1 MRKKNN
7 EIKLDVLIVGAGFGG
22 MYMLHKL
29 RELGLEALIV
39 EAGDGVEGHGI
50 GIDILG
56 LDVML
61 KVLNILIL
69 SQKNYNKN
77 GVGQVDIP
85 HKVKFLSMQ
94 IMLRTD
100 SI

>member
-39 EAGDGVEGHGI
+39 EAGDGV
-50 GIDILG
+50 G
-56 LDVML
+56 LHTQVG
-61 KVLNILIL
+61 
-69 SQKNYNKN
+69 KNSSTRSISHAN
-77 GVGQVDIP
+77 GQ
-85 HKVKFLSMQ
+85 
-94 IMLRTD
+94 
-100 SI
+100 